1 MPVLLAFITEGLDFS
16 PSRLVLEDGCV
27 LSRWFRCLMWGGLME
42 VDRSL
47 LLGQGVKEVSEVS
60 YLFFLLCLFL
70 TFHAKNLRVCLD
82 YMDWLLDRDWRSDL
96 RFRICYFSLYSI
108 PPSKQI
114 ALPRSTGKVQI
125 KKSF

>member
-1 MPVLLAFITEGLDFS
+1 
-16 PSRLVLEDGCV
+16 
-27 LSRWFRCLMWGGLME
+27 ME

-96 RFRICYFSLYSI
+96 RFRICYFSLNSI